1 RSDLVFQKFMDLA
14 KQAIFDPAP
23 FNEQPAEASGGFLGF
38 GGGGALKLRTQRTS
52 LSLDYHETREIAYL
66 QPFQISGT
74 LDGIGDAI
82 RADPSKE
89 QVYFTNVDLE
99 DWDRKVTRIVKP
111 TVNWPDAA
119 QQWVGEPVAFLSAQ
133 VGYPNAQGA
142 LQWDGHVFT
151 PADGPGAQ

>member
-1 RSDLVFQKFMDLA
+1 GGLFWSADIQTQFDSLRKSGDIQVSTFVDQTMPGADKLQDYMDKRSDLVFQKFMDLA

-99 DWDRKVTRIVKP
+99 DWDRKVTRI
-111 TVNWPDAA
+111 
-119 QQWVGEPVAFLSAQ
+119 
-133 VGYPNAQGA
+133 
-142 LQWDGHVFT
+142 
-151 PADGPGAQ
+151 